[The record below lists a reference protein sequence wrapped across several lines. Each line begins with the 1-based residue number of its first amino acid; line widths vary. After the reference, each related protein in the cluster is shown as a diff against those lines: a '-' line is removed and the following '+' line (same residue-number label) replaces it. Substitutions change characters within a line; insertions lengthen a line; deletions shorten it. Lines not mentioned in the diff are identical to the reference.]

1 MYNESSL
8 LLLSDLFFRKRMVIL
23 NQFFILS
30 RKEHPLPE
38 EQVTQDQAG
47 DKWVLYRPIKR
58 AHRWI

>member
-1 MYNESSL
+1 
-8 LLLSDLFFRKRMVIL
+8 MVIL